1 MSAHPPLLNGE
12 SLRQELELQ
21 RWRGDS
27 GKYEPRTAEEAREIL
42 LPQIENARIEA
53 ASIPDRLRGERV
65 VVETTLLPNYLAP
78 SCHPLGLLAFVEAM
92 SVGSRYA
99 EGLLETR
106 TRTKQSPTRRL
117 ILAVADDGLEK
128 LQRLVTNRGGRT
140 RSGRRAF
147 EDIRTLSDFGLPE
160 RDSILLTTDF
170 GDGGSVTVECVLHPT
185 GSNAI
190 GDPTPAGDDIIE
202 KWGALVE
209 ALGGTPYFDFIRT
222 ASGLTFA
229 PARVHSARAREL
241 ARFNPLRAVRPM
253 PTMRPLPAV
262 GPGDTKPRILPPDL
276 SLS

>member
-1 MSAHPPLLNGE
+1 MGARPLLLNDE

-27 GKYEPRTAEEAREIL
+27 KKYEPRTAEEAREIL

-78 SCHPLGLLAFVEAM
+78 SCHPSVLLAFVEAM

-117 ILAVADDGLEK
+117 ILAVADDGLER
-128 LQRLVTNRGGRT
+128 LQTLVTNRGGRT

-170 GDGGSVTVECVLHPT
+170 GDDESVTVECVLHPT
-185 GSNAI
+185 GINAA
-190 GDPTPAGDDIIE
+190 GDSTPAGDDIIE
-202 KWGALVE
+202 KWGLLVE
-209 ALGGTPYFDFIRT
+209 SLDGTPHFDFVRT
-222 ASGLTFA
+222 AGGLTFA
-229 PARVHSARAREL
+229 PARVNPANVQEL

-253 PTMRPLPAV
+253 PALTR
-262 GPGDTKPRILPPDL
+262 R
-276 SLS
+276 S